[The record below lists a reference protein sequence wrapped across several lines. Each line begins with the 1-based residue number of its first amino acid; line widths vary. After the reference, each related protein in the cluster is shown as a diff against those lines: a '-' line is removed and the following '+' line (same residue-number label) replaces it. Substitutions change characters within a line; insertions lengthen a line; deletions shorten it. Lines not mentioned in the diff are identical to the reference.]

1 MATFAFYRF
10 KLNDPSCTKETFAAF
25 EPEKRLDLIVS
36 QRKKDGSYEDNKV
49 VTKCY
54 NNDVLTN
61 HEDILVMTIEN
72 NKQKATT
79 IDKQKVQHE
88 HHPFCHVIIDY
99 REGHN
104 IIAIE
109 RNGAF
114 DNKPEK
120 VRDILFHGLNRIFY
134 RQNLTIEL
142 TPLAKSYKD
151 IMEAIEMIRRRHHD
165 RVKKI
170 CLDFNSK
177 HNPNRQVDT
186 NSITTAMALLADK
199 ANAKGLVAFQSEG
212 DEEMDIN
219 AIQQELLAIADIC
232 YREGEY
238 DLSIHFYSYGIF
250 RYGADVVAQFGVD
263 QSVIDE
269 FVNQADSMDADRD
282 RDSLPNWLDKMK
294 DTFSDYNEQT
304 VATIEPKRGRRK

>member
-1 MATFAFYRF
+1 MAVFAFYRF
-10 KLNDPSCTKETFAAF
+10 KLNDPSLTKETFAAW
-25 EPEKRLDLIVS
+25 EPETKLDLIVS
-36 QRKKDGSYEDNKV
+36 QRKKDGDYDDNPV
-49 VTKCY
+49 VRKCY
-54 NNDVLTN
+54 NNDILTN
-61 HEDILVMTIEN
+61 HENIIVLTIEN
-72 NKQKATT
+72 NKQKVTT

-120 VRDILFHGLNRIFY
+120 VRDILFHALNRIFY

-142 TPLAKSYKD
+142 TPIAKTYDD
-151 IMEAIEMIRRRHHD
+151 IIQAIDMIRRRHHD

-177 HNPNRQVDT
+177 HNPNRQVAT
-186 NSITTAMALLADK
+186 NALTTALALMADK
-199 ANAKGLVAFQSEG
+199 ANAKGMVAFQSEG

-219 AIQQELLAIADIC
+219 AIHKDLLTIADIC
-232 YREGEY
+232 VREGEY
-238 DLSIHFYSYGIF
+238 DLSVHFFSYGIF

-263 QSVIDE
+263 QTVIDE
-269 FVNQADSMDADRD
+269 FANQADSMDADNE

-294 DTFSDYNEQT
+294 ETFADYNEQT
-304 VATIEPKRGRRK
+304 VVSIEPKRGRRK

>member
-25 EPEKRLDLIVS
+25 ESEKRLDLIVS

-54 NNDVLTN
+54 NNDVLIN

-88 HHPFCHVIIDY
+88 HHPFCHIIIDY

-151 IMEAIEMIRRRHHD
+151 IIEAIDMIRRRHHD

-263 QSVIDE
+263 QTVIDE
-269 FVNQADSMDADRD
+269 FVNHADSMDADSE
-282 RDSLPNWLDKMK
+282 RDSLPSWLDKMK
-294 DTFSDYNEQT
+294 DTFADYNEQT
-304 VATIEPKRGRRK
+304 VVSIEPKRGRRK